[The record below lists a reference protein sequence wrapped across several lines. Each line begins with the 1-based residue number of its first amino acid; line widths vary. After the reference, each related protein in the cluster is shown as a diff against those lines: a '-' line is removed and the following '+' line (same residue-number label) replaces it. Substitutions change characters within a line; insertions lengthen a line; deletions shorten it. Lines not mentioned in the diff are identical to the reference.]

1 MKLTKETLK
10 QIIKEELEAVMDEGG
25 LYTPTGR
32 SEILNPQDESKET
45 LKKFREYGIYDP
57 KAVAAKR
64 LKDMGIAKPDGN
76 YQWSFIVPL
85 DSSRPGSWGW
95 AGLDNARDSHIPF
108 SEM

>member
-10 QIIKEELEAVMDEGG
+10 QIIKEELEAVMDEGS

-32 SEILNPQDESKET
+32 KEILNPQDESAET
-45 LKKFREYGIYDP
+45 LKKFREFGIRDP

-64 LKDMGIAKPDGN
+64 LKDMGIAKPKGN

-85 DSSRPGSWGW
+85 DSSKPGVWAW